1 MEKKNFVK
9 YRGFVLVI
17 LIFLIGCGGGSKSGG
32 GGGCCGV
39 PGINVVVVSP
49 TGAAAIDGNLGQ
61 TLAITVKVTSDSANA
76 GVTWTVEPGI
86 KGGPTGTLSAQQ
98 PLSVTFTPPTG
109 VTSPIQVTVIATSV
123 TDTTRSASIP
133 IAIYPPLT
141 AYTNSNYLGL
151 TTAFLNSNYICIGGG
166 DIQTACEVAVLG
178 GPIDPGTGNSLPVA
192 WSLGDTLLPPGLE
205 LAPAQTILQPPPPP
219 APQNS
224 SAIAIIGTPTMSGIF
239 TFSLTATDATG
250 NSITQSFTINV
261 APAQLKVVTPTVM
274 EFVPDAPPIA
284 PYAPYAPIQLQASG
298 GAPPYTWSVA
308 PGFTLPSGIHLSSSG
323 VISVDKSYTP
333 PSNFGFAV
341 QVVDSQT
348 PVPAQ
353 GIFPSPGTNG
363 TFPALINIR
372 ISDAD
377 TPPAGAN
384 NYPCAS
390 DTADN
395 ALTPPGSIYAFV
407 LSGFDSNGPVTL
419 SGSFTVVDNSGNLAG
434 VEDII
439 HSSGPALLA
448 QPLTGSSISADLLSN
463 HGCLTLATSSSIAQF
478 RFVPTAQ
485 DPSAVYTEGRI
496 MEFDDPTGTG
506 TRTSG
511 YFRMQSK
518 PAFSPPAGT
527 FAFRFSGWD
536 ASTKHF
542 AMAGTTTTQA
552 GLLSSISAD
561 VNDGGLFSGA
571 LTGGSGTIGVP
582 DAATGRGTAT
592 LSVGTTTYDWIY
604 YIVDANHLIFNSA
617 NGQPL
622 ITGEATSTSAGTFSL
637 ATLSNS
643 HIFRFGGDVPG
654 SPDVA
659 VGVLHFD
666 GLGSVSGTDY
676 ERSGGTANVTTVSAQ
691 YVVDPT
697 TGRFTFA
704 GTGIPVVGYALGSSA
719 SGITGYLV
727 GTGASAASG
736 TVEFQTSSYPPGYQF
751 GPILG
756 QYGLGTDE
764 MLDSQSTVT
773 IGNEFPARNG
783 QLDASAPQVNYLY
796 SSNLTG
802 LIPFQEFDLLHY
814 TWSADGSGTYGGN
827 TYMVTNGSAKG
838 ARFFYIDTSP
848 LNAHPAVV
856 VGQCWTNCQPN

>member
-1 MEKKNFVK
+1 VK
-9 YRGFVLVI
+9 YLGCGLII
-17 LIFLIGCGGGSKSGG
+17 LIFLIGCGGTSSKSGG

-39 PGINVVVVSP
+39 PGINVQVVSP
-49 TGAAAIDGNLGQ
+49 TGAAALDGNPNQ
-61 TLAITVKVTSDSANA
+61 TLAITVKVKNDSSSA
-76 GVTWTVEPGI
+76 GVTWMAEPGI
-86 KGGPTGTLSAQQ
+86 KGGPTGTLSGQTA
-98 PLSVTFTPPTG
+98 LSVTFTPPTG
-109 VTSPIQVTVIATSV
+109 VTAPVQVTLIATSV
-123 TDTTRSASIP
+123 TDPTRSASIP
-133 IAIYPPLT
+133 IAIYPPLV
-141 AYTNSNYLGL
+141 AYTNPNYLGL
-151 TTAFLNSNYICIGGG
+151 TTAFLNSNYICIGSG
-166 DIQTACEVAVLG
+166 DVQTDCEVGVLG
-178 GPIDPGTGNSLPVA
+178 GPVDPGTGKSLPVT
-192 WSLGDTLLPPGLE
+192 WTLGNTLLPPGLE
-205 LAPAQTILQPPPPP
+205 LAPAQTILPAPPAP

-224 SAIAIIGTPTMSGIF
+224 SAIAIIGTPILSGIF
-239 TFSLTATDATG
+239 PFSLTATDATG

-261 APAQLKVVTPTVM
+261 APAQLKLVTPTVL
-274 EFVPDAPPIA
+274 EFVPNAPPI
-284 PYAPYAPIQLQASG
+284 PTYAPYAPVQLQASDG
-298 GAPPYTWSVA
+298 VPPYIWSVA

-323 VISVDKSYTP
+323 VISLDNSYTP
-333 PSNFGFAV
+333 PGNLGFAV
-341 QVVDSQT
+341 QVIDSQT

-353 GIFPSPGTNG
+353 GIFPAPGSNG
-363 TFPALINIR
+363 NFPNLINIG

-377 TPPAGAN
+377 TPPAGPN
-384 NYPCAS
+384 NYPCAI

-419 SGSFTVVDNSGNLAG
+419 SGSFTVVDKNGNLAG

-439 HSSGPALLA
+439 HSSGAAQLA

-463 HGCLTLATSSSIAQF
+463 RGCLTLATSSSIAQF

-485 DPSAVYTEGRI
+485 DPSSVYTEGRI
-496 MEFDDPTGTG
+496 MEFDDTTGTG

-518 PAFSPPAGT
+518 PAFTTLAGT

-536 ASTKHF
+536 AGTKHF
-542 AMAGTTTTQA
+542 AMAGTTTAQA

-561 VNDGGLFSGA
+561 VNDGGSFSSA
-571 LTGGSGTIGVP
+571 LTGGSGTIGAP
-582 DAATGRGTAT
+582 DTATGRGTAT
-592 LSVGTTTYDWIY
+592 LSVGTTTYDWVY

-622 ITGEATSTSAGTFSL
+622 ITGEASSTSAGTFSQ

-666 GLGSVSGTDY
+666 GLGAASGTNY
-676 ERSGGTANVTTVSAQ
+676 ERSGGTSTATTVSAQ

-704 GTGIPVVGYALGSSA
+704 GTGIPVVGYAAGTSA
-719 SGITGYLV
+719 SGVTGYIV

-736 TVEFQTSSYPPGYQF
+736 TMEFQTSSYPPGYQF
-751 GPILG
+751 GPIIG

-764 MLDSQSTVT
+764 MLDAQSTVI

-783 QLDASAPQVNYLY
+783 QLGTSAPQVNYLY

-802 LIPFQEFDLLHY
+802 LTPFQEFDLFQY

-838 ARFFYIDTSP
+838 SKFFYIDTSP

-856 VGQCWTNCQPN
+856 VGECWTNCQPN